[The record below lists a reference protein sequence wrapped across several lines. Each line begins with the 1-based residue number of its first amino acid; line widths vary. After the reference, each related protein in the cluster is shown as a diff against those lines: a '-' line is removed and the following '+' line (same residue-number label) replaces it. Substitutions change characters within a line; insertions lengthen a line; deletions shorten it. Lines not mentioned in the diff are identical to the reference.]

1 MNKIL
6 SLIGGAVFLAGCTVY
21 TPSVDIPDVRVVQP
35 VRVVV
40 PYDDEH
46 KHNHDHKDKHKHRK
60 CPPGLEKQGRC

>member
-35 VRVVV
+35 VRVIV
-40 PYDDEH
+40 PKVQYEDEYEH
-46 KHNHDHKDKHKHRK
+46 KHKHKDKHEHKHK
-60 CPPGLEKQGRC
+60 HKK